1 MLVDDLSDDNYVLRD
16 YKIDEVNSRKEGLL
30 WIARASQC
38 NEIKIR
44 EILLKDYADSDEY
57 TDSDVLKSIKDAE
70 AFTEKYTDT
79 AIIDVCVRAVYKEK
93 SFTLDIDIDK
103 GLIGICA
110 ERREHVDVEGL
121 EKLFGLV

>member
-1 MLVDDLSDDNYVLRD
+1 MLVNDFSEDNYVLRD
-16 YKIDEVNSRKEGLL
+16 YKIDEVNSRNAGLL

-38 NEIKIR
+38 KEIGIR

-57 TDSDVLKSIKDAE
+57 TDSDVLNSIEDVE
-70 AFTEKYTDT
+70 AFTEKYKDT
-79 AIIDVCVRAVYKEK
+79 AIVDVCVRAVYKEK

-110 ERREHVDVEGL
+110 KRREHVDVDGL

>member
-16 YKIDEVNSRKEGLL
+16 YRIDGVNNRKEGLL

-38 NEIKIR
+38 KEIKIR
-44 EILLKDYADSDEY
+44 EIMFKDYADSDEY
-57 TDSDVLKSIKDAE
+57 TDSDVLKSIEDVE
-70 AFTEKYTDT
+70 AFADKYKDT
-79 AIIDVCVRAVYKEK
+79 AIVDVCVRAVYKEK

-110 ERREHVDVEGL
+110 ERREHVDVEGI
-121 EKLFGLV
+121 EKIFGLV